1 MIIGHVGVA
10 FAAKSRWP
18 RIPLNALLVAT
29 FAPDILRELLGALSL
44 SPWEATL
51 YSHALPWS
59 ALLAAFAG
67 ALAWVALRDRT
78 AFIVVFGI
86 VLSHVLLDLISGNKP
101 LWYGGP
107 RGIHLGMVEPVE
119 LIIETLIMLAG
130 WYRLRRNAAPSWLK
144 HWAVP
149 ALLVVVQMASVVGSI
164 SQRPYATRCL
174 VSPMGT
180 CSGSSLLTKSW
191 ETKPFW

>member
-10 FAAKSRWP
+10 FAAKARWP
-18 RIPLNALLVAT
+18 RIPLGALLVAT
-29 FAPDILRELLGALSL
+29 FATDILRELLGALSFPP
-44 SPWEATL
+44 SQATV

-59 ALLAAFAG
+59 VLLAACAG
-67 ALAWVALRDRT
+67 ALAWIALRDRT
-78 AFIVVFGI
+78 AFLVVFGV

-101 LWYGGP
+101 LWSGGP
-107 RGIHLGMVEPVE
+107 RGIHLAMVEPIE
-119 LIIETLIMLAG
+119 LFIETAIMLAG
-130 WYRLRRNAAPSWLK
+130 WYRLRRNASQSWLR

-149 ALLVVVQMASVVGSI
+149 ALLFIVQVGSVVGAI

-180 CSGSSLLTKSW
+180 CSGGSLLTRRW
-191 ETKPFW
+191 ETTPFW